1 MCAHLI
7 KLFNRPTPLNRA
19 GDSRVLWHLGL
30 PLMRWYQWK
39 ARGWGLARCRWW
51 VGLIRAG
58 RCLQFGCRFLF
69 TFCVVFLFRFLSG
82 VTLFGLV
89 LVYLVVRFCFWYCH
103 VFSGFAFFC
112 FYWIVI
118 SGLFSFAVLQHWF
131 NSGERVKTQASFT
144 SAGVP
149 VSGSQAFP
157 SFRRSRSLI
166 LFSEIC
172 SPGCSVKPVSGNL
185 TIHWQHA
192 GQHAGRWGTCVW
204 QL

>member
-1 MCAHLI
+1 MEGAGLGVSPLSLVGWPYSRRVMFTIRMPFLI
-7 KLFNRPTPLNRA
+7 YFLCCFSLPFSFWCHSVRVGFGLSRCSFLFLVLPRVFWFCFLLFLLNR
-19 GDSRVLWHLGL
+19 
-30 PLMRWYQWK
+30 
-39 ARGWGLARCRWW
+39 
-51 VGLIRAG
+51 
-58 RCLQFGCRFLF
+58 
-69 TFCVVFLFRFLSG
+69 
-82 VTLFGLV
+82 
-89 LVYLVVRFCFWYCH
+89 YL
-103 VFSGFAFFC
+103 
-112 FYWIVI
+112 
-118 SGLFSFAVLQHWF
+118 GLFSFAVLQHWF